1 MRDPLLPAEN
11 ENAGAPTLTLR
22 GTTLDLRAALADL
35 LAFGPA
41 AASRWGMAAPALSPQ
56 ELGAG
61 YAGRGGLGRRD
72 GAERPRRG
80 GESRN
85 GPAIHRIAEAIPR
98 PAPRH

>member
-41 AASRWGMAAPALSPQ
+41 AASRWGMAAPALSP
-56 ELGAG
+56 
-61 YAGRGGLGRRD
+61 
-72 GAERPRRG
+72 
-80 GESRN
+80 
-85 GPAIHRIAEAIPR
+85 H
-98 PAPRH
+98 